1 GVCLLLRRLTMLAI
15 ILALLPAAA
24 ARGQG
29 SALEP
34 FEAYAV
40 AEAPRA
46 EPPTPTPTPAT
57 AERCLS
63 VRSSAFG
70 QNIPPGGQ
78 NVIEGTIANGC
89 SDPVAGSIRLIR
101 LSNTEVG
108 GPNVEGYDRWES
120 RSRT

>member
-1 GVCLLLRRLTMLAI
+1 MGVCMLLRRLTMLAI

-24 ARGQG
+24 ARGRG

-34 FEAYAV
+34 LEAYAV

-63 VRSSAFG
+63 VRSNAFG

-78 NVIEGTIANGC
+78 NVIEGTIFNGC
-89 SDPVAGSIRLIR
+89 SDSVAGSIRLTR
-101 LSNTEVG
+101 LAKSESV
-108 GPNVEGYDRWES
+108 GPNVDGYDRWEI
-120 RSRT
+120 